1 MGQTTYLLLPGAGG
15 AGWLWHLVV
24 DELAKRGEDAVA
36 IDFEVG
42 PGNGLVE
49 YTEAVVAAAGD
60 RRDVTLVAQ
69 SMGGFTAA
77 LAAERLPVS
86 GIVFLNAMIPVP
98 GETPGEWGQS
108 TGHADAARANDL
120 EDGRDPDPG
129 FDLET
134 YFTFELTA
142 DQTDELLALEGE
154 DAAEVF
160 DTAAEFDGWPDVPL
174 RVIAGRDDRF
184 FPLEFQRRVARERLG
199 LDVVEVDGG
208 HLAALSHPEQVAD
221 ALVGV
226 VAGARRSE
234 TVDG

>member
-1 MGQTTYLLLPGAGG
+1 
-15 AGWLWHLVV
+15 
-24 DELAKRGEDAVA
+24 
-36 IDFEVG
+36 
-42 PGNGLVE
+42 
-49 YTEAVVAAAGD
+49 
-60 RRDVTLVAQ
+60 
-69 SMGGFTAA
+69 
-77 LAAERLPVS
+77 
-86 GIVFLNAMIPVP
+86 
-98 GETPGEWGQS
+98 
-108 TGHADAARANDL
+108 L

-142 DQTDELLALEGE
+142 EQTDELLALEGE

-174 RVIAGRDDRF
+174 LVIAGRDDRF

-221 ALVGV
+221 AVVGV
-226 VAGARRSE
+226 VAGADRSG
-234 TVDG
+234 TIGG

>member
-42 PGNGLVE
+42 PGNGLAE
-49 YTEAVVAAAGD
+49 YTDAVVAAAGES
-60 RRDVTLVAQ
+60 RDVTLVAQ

-77 LAAERLPVS
+77 LAAGRLPVS
-86 GIVFLNAMIPVP
+86 RIVFLNAMIPVP
-98 GETPGEWGQS
+98 GETPGEWGES
-108 TGHADAARANDL
+108 TGHADAVLAKDL
-120 EDGRDPDPG
+120 ADGRDPAPG

-134 YFTFELTA
+134 YFTFELTPE
-142 DQTDELLALEGE
+142 QTDELLALEGE

-174 RVIAGRDDRF
+174 RVIVGRDDRF
-184 FPLEFQRRVARERLG
+184 FPLEFQRQVARERLG

-221 ALVGV
+221 AVVGE
-226 VAGARRSE
+226 VAASRPARS
-234 TVDG
+234 

>member
-42 PGNGLVE
+42 PGNGLAE
-49 YTEAVVAAAGD
+49 YTDAVVAAAGD
-60 RRDVTLVAQ
+60 SRDVTLVAQ

-77 LAAERLPVS
+77 LAAGRLPVS
-86 GIVFLNAMIPVP
+86 RIVFLNAMIPVP
-98 GETPGEWGQS
+98 GETPGEWGES
-108 TGHADAARANDL
+108 TGHADAVLAKDL
-120 EDGRDPDPG
+120 ADGRDPDPG

-134 YFTFELTA
+134 YFTFELTPE
-142 DQTDELLALEGE
+142 QTDELLALEGE

-174 RVIAGRDDRF
+174 RVIVGRDDRF

-221 ALVGV
+221 AVVGE
-226 VAGARRSE
+226 VAASRPARS
-234 TVDG
+234 

>member
-1 MGQTTYLLLPGAGG
+1 MGPTTYLLLPGAGG

-24 DELAKRGEDAVA
+24 DELRQRGEDAVA

-42 PGNGLVE
+42 PGYGLAE
-49 YTEAVVAAAGD
+49 YADAVVAAAGD
-60 RRDVTLVAQ
+60 RSDVTLVAQ

-77 LAAERLPVS
+77 LAAGRLPVS
-86 GIVFLNAMIPVP
+86 RIVFLNGMIPGP
-98 GETPGEWGQS
+98 GETPGEWGES
-108 TGHADAARANDL
+108 MGHAEAVRANDL
-120 EDGRDPDPG
+120 ADGRDTDPA

-142 DQTDELLALEGE
+142 EQTDELLALEGE

-174 RVIAGRDDRF
+174 QAIAGRDDRF
-184 FPLEFQRRVARERLG
+184 LPLEFQRKVARERLG
-199 LDVVEVDGG
+199 VELVEVDGG

-221 ALVGV
+221 ALVGG
-226 VAGARRSE
+226 ARAARRSE
-234 TVDG
+234 TIGG